1 MFSQNRKALPGPS
14 STQLVCSLALARAGP
29 LGGLLAFTM
38 WSLPGLVVLTAA
50 GVIFE
55 NFIDPDNPPW
65 YLIGLPA
72 AAISLVFFAFYLFA
86 MKLDKLG
93 TFLAL
98 FNCITAILVNNG
110 GVNIQPTASQW
121 VFPVFMV
128 AGGIVTLIDSKRAN
142 PLGKYN
148 TALRKAG
155 EMQDEEIMQR
165 IGIPMWV
172 GILIFISWIV
182 ILGGTL
188 IAVETYN
195 VENDYLEIFE
205 VMFRIGSIIYGG
217 GQVVLPMLQDE
228 IVPYWMTNDQFLQ
241 GLGLSQSM
249 PGPLF
254 NFASYCGAVFKG
266 VPGSLIAFLGL
277 FGPGVIL
284 IFAIMP
290 FWVKLRN
297 NLIFRAILSGV
308 NASAIGLVGAAC
320 VILWESAI
328 ITTADAMIFSIC
340 LTCHVSF
347 AIAAPFIIIIG
358 FIIGAILSPD
368 ALNLGQVPYCGS
380 T

>member
-1 MFSQNRKALPGPS
+1 
-14 STQLVCSLALARAGP
+14 
-29 LGGLLAFTM
+29 
-38 WSLPGLVVLTAA
+38 
-50 GVIFE
+50 
-55 NFIDPDNPPW
+55 
-65 YLIGLPA
+65 
-72 AAISLVFFAFYLFA
+72 
-86 MKLDKLG
+86 
-93 TFLAL
+93 
-98 FNCITAILVNNG
+98 
-110 GVNIQPTASQW
+110 
-121 VFPVFMV
+121 MV
-128 AGGIVTLIDSKRAN
+128 AGGLVTLIDSKRAN

-172 GILIFISWIV
+172 GILIFLSWIV
-182 ILGGTL
+182 ILAGTL
-188 IAVETYN
+188 IAVETFN

-328 ITTADAMIFSIC
+328 VTTADAMIFSIC

-347 AIAAPFIIIIG
+347 AIAAPFVIIIG